1 VFSQF
6 KGLTFENSYCF
17 KLDSSFL
24 EISADLSFE
33 CKVVGPWLL
42 NYKPWLEQMMD
53 TRELNR
59 EMYFSR
65 FPPSINSLTRYLV
78 KGPIEN
84 PNQILFLIF
93 DQLGILHGHVGLKLD
108 LAGNFNFD
116 NILRIDRSSPGVM
129 KMALQALLTWGNK
142 ILGISEYS
150 LQVISTNKRAI
161 AIYNELGFSLQKR
174 MNLRT
179 ENFSEGITNLV
190 PATKEDSNTTEEMF
204 IMRIKL

>member
-1 VFSQF
+1 MFSQF

-17 KLDSSFL
+17 KLDSSFH

-33 CKVVGPWLL
+33 CKAVGPWLL

-53 TRELNR
+53 IRELNR

-108 LAGNFNFD
+108 LAGNFNID
-116 NILRIDRSSPGVM
+116 NVLRIDRNSPGVIR
-129 KMALQALLTWGNK
+129 MAIQAILTWGNK

-179 ENFSEGITNLV
+179 KNFPEGITNLV
-190 PATKEDSNTTEEMF
+190 PSTKENSNTAEEMF
-204 IMRIKL
+204 IMNIKL

>member
-6 KGLTFENSYCF
+6 KGLTFEHSYCF
-17 KLDSSFL
+17 KLDSSFQ

-33 CKVVGPWLL
+33 CKAVGPWLL
-42 NYKPWLEQMMD
+42 NYKPWLEQMVD

-65 FPPSINSLTRYLV
+65 FPPSINSLTRYLI

-108 LAGNFNFD
+108 PAGNFNID
-116 NILRIDRSSPGVM
+116 NVLRITRSSPGVIRI
-129 KMALQALLTWGNK
+129 ALQKILTWGNEF
-142 ILGISEYS
+142 LGISEYS

-174 MNLRT
+174 INLRSK
-179 ENFSEGITNLV
+179 NFSDGITNLV
-190 PATKEDSNTTEEMF
+190 PSTKENSNTAEEMF
-204 IMRIKL
+204 IMTIKL

>member
-1 VFSQF
+1 MFSQF
-6 KGLTFENSYCF
+6 KGLTFEDSYCF

-33 CKVVGPWLL
+33 CKAVGPWLL

-129 KMALQALLTWGNK
+129 KMALQTLLTWGNK

-190 PATKEDSNTTEEMF
+190 PATKEDSNTKEEMF

>member
-17 KLDSSFL
+17 KLDSSFQ

-33 CKVVGPWLL
+33 CKAVGPWLL

>member
-6 KGLTFENSYCF
+6 KGLTFEDSYCF

-33 CKVVGPWLL
+33 CKAVGPWLL

-129 KMALQALLTWGNK
+129 KMALQTLLTWGNK

-190 PATKEDSNTTEEMF
+190 PATKEDSNTKEEMF

>member
-17 KLDSSFL
+17 KLDSSFQ

-33 CKVVGPWLL
+33 CKAVGPWLL
-42 NYKPWLEQMMD
+42 NYRPWLEQMMD
-53 TRELNR
+53 MRELNR

-93 DQLGILHGHVGLKLD
+93 DQLGILHGHAGLKLD
-108 LAGNFNFD
+108 LAGNFNID
-116 NILRIDRSSPGVM
+116 NVLRIDRNSPGVIR
-129 KMALQALLTWGNK
+129 MALQAILTWGNK

-161 AIYNELGFSLQKR
+161 AIYNELGFSIQKR

-179 ENFSEGITNLV
+179 KNLSDGITNLV
-190 PATKEDSNTTEEMF
+190 PSTKENSNTAEEMF
-204 IMRIKL
+204 IMTIKL

>member
-1 VFSQF
+1 MFSQF

-17 KLDSSFL
+17 KLDSSFQ

-33 CKVVGPWLL
+33 CKAVGPWLL